1 MTAMRAEIGQQPAA
15 LRATLDALMPRG
27 GEAAALARDCRQV
40 LFIARGTS
48 DNAAV
53 YGSYLLQAHAG
64 MLATLASPSIATEY
78 HARMDLSGVLAVAL
92 SQSGATEEIV
102 ETLDWARVCGARTLA
117 ITNGA
122 GSPLTQVADVAFVT
136 AAGAELAVPATKTF
150 TTQLAALAVL
160 AIALGADLDPGLL
173 WSVPDEIEEML
184 AAPPDLAPMVSELA
198 GAGPGGRPPALLPRG
213 TTPGTPGPRDGRLG
227 GNTPA
232 ARPASASPGG
242 QPPGTPRDGR
252 LGGNTPAARP
262 ASASPGGQPPGTP
275 RDGRLGGNTPAARPA
290 SPTMGVVV
298 SGRGHAYA
306 AALELALK
314 LKEACYLHAMGLSWA
329 DLLHGPIAVVDAATP
344 AIIVAADSGPALPG
358 SIELARRVVAAGA
371 RAYAIGGGPGLAE
384 ASSLAV
390 PGPRLPEWLAP
401 LGLIVPGQLLTEAL
415 SRRLGIDPDS
425 PRGLSKVTQTA

>member
-1 MTAMRAEIGQQPAA
+1 MTTEPTAMWTEIGQQPTA
-15 LRATLDALMPRG
+15 LRATLDTLMPRG
-27 GEAAALARDCRQV
+27 GEATALARDCRQV

-53 YGSYLLQAHAG
+53 YGTYLLQAHAG
-64 MLATLASPSIATEY
+64 MLATLASPSVATEY
-78 HARMDLSGVLAVAL
+78 HSRIDLSGVLAVAL

-102 ETLDWARVCGARTLA
+102 ETLAWARDCGARTLA
-117 ITNGA
+117 ITNGG

-173 WSVPDEIEEML
+173 RSVPDEIERML
-184 AAPPDLAPMVSELA
+184 ASPPDVAPLVSELA
-198 GAGPGGRPPALLPRG
+198 GAG
-213 TTPGTPGPRDGRLG
+213 
-227 GNTPA
+227 
-232 ARPASASPGG
+232 
-242 QPPGTPRDGR
+242 
-252 LGGNTPAARP
+252 
-262 ASASPGGQPPGTP
+262 
-275 RDGRLGGNTPAARPA
+275 
-290 SPTMGVVV
+290 GVVV

-329 DLLHGPIAVVDAATP
+329 DLLHGPIAVVDASTP

-384 ASSLAV
+384 VSSLAV

>member
-1 MTAMRAEIGQQPAA
+1 MTTEPTAMWTEIGQQPAA
-15 LRATLDALMPRG
+15 LRATLDTLMPRG
-27 GEAAALARDCRQV
+27 GEATALARDCRQV

-53 YGSYLLQAHAG
+53 YGTYLLQAHAG
-64 MLATLASPSIATEY
+64 VLATLASPSVATEY
-78 HARMDLSGVLAVAL
+78 HSRMDLSGVLAVAL

-102 ETLDWARVCGARTLA
+102 ETLAWARDCGARTLA
-117 ITNGA
+117 ITNGS

-160 AIALGADLDPGLL
+160 AMALGADLDPGLL
-173 WSVPDEIEEML
+173 RSVPDEIERML
-184 AAPPDLAPMVSELA
+184 DSPPDLAPVVSGLA
-198 GAGPGGRPPALLPRG
+198 GA
-213 TTPGTPGPRDGRLG
+213 
-227 GNTPA
+227 
-232 ARPASASPGG
+232 S
-242 QPPGTPRDGR
+242 
-252 LGGNTPAARP
+252 
-262 ASASPGGQPPGTP
+262 
-275 RDGRLGGNTPAARPA
+275 
-290 SPTMGVVV
+290 GVVV

-329 DLLHGPIAVVDAATP
+329 DLLHGPIAVVDASTP

>member
-1 MTAMRAEIGQQPAA
+1 MSVPTTAMRTEIGQQPAA

-78 HARMDLSGVLAVAL
+78 HARIDLSGVLAVAL

-102 ETLDWARVCGARTLA
+102 ETLDWARECGARTLA

-198 GAGPGGRPPALLPRG
+198 GANPGGRPPALLPRG
-213 TTPGTPGPRDGRLG
+213 TTPGAPG
-227 GNTPA
+227 
-232 ARPASASPGG
+232 
-242 QPPGTPRDGR
+242 PRDGR

-415 SRRLGIDPDS
+415 SRQLGIDPDS